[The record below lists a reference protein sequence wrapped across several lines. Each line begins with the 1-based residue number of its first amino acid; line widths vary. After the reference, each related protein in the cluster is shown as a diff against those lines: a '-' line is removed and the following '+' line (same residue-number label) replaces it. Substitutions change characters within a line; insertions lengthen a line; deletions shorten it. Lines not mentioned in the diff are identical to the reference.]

1 MAEASTAR
9 VSTAKVTVTP
19 TEFHFVK
26 YEAQDI
32 IDVVTEL
39 AEMLKVRNPIHVIVD
54 ETTPLAKLAAEADGA
69 SSDATLTL
77 RAESGALENTK
88 RFTHFSADAARGS
101 LGRTLLRARDRLRPD
116 FSDAPNDFD
125 LSLTENAAW
134 DTYSAGRLD
143 RMGIELNKQRWV
155 YNYRN
160 RFGFSDDC
168 DAAFERLWAADDLG
182 WAELTANS

>member
-1 MAEASTAR
+1 MVD

-39 AEMLKVRNPIHVIVD
+39 AELLGVANPIHVIVD
-54 ETTPLAKLAAEADGA
+54 ETTPLSKLASEADGT
-69 SSDATLTL
+69 SSDSTLTL

-88 RFTHFSADAARGS
+88 RFTHFSAEAARGS
-101 LGRTLLRARDRLRPD
+101 LGRTLLRAKDRLRDD
-116 FSDAPNDFD
+116 FADAPGDYD
-125 LSLTENAAW
+125 LTLAENAAW
-134 DTYSAGRLD
+134 DTYCAGRLS
-143 RMGIELNKQRWV
+143 RMGVELNKQRWR

-168 DAAFERLWAADDLG
+168 DAAFEQLWSADGLS
-182 WAELTANS
+182 WAELAAER